1 MKILDIIE
9 EGSPKFVKKGETNM
23 LRSAGILGVGS
34 YLPPYVV
41 TNEYFKEKCGIS
53 GRSIEKMT
61 GIKERRFTI
70 PGINMIDMTYAAGKA
85 ALENANVDPTEIDF
99 VILSTITQERIYPS
113 IACQVQNRLGIPT
126 TAGAY
131 DMSVGCAGFV
141 FALLNAFQYVQT
153 GFAKKVLVVGVDE
166 CSRNMVL
173 ENKKERKVNILF
185 GDGAGA
191 AIVGEV
197 SEGFGLLSSTVGSD
211 GSGSEYMSEDSNH
224 RPSMDGEA
232 IFQFASTYIPIIVN
246 EVLLKA
252 NLTLDDLDYLVP
264 HQANLRIIEKAVYN
278 LDFPIEKVAT
288 HAVQYYGNTSSAS
301 VALALADEVT
311 EGRIKDG
318 DYVALAGFG
327 SGLAWSAALIK
338 WGK

>member
-1 MKILDIIE
+1 MKILDIIRG
-9 EGSPKFVKKGETNM
+9 GSSKFVKKGETNM

-34 YLPPYVV
+34 YLPPNVV

-61 GIKERRFTI
+61 GIKERRFTT
-70 PGINMIDMTYAAGKA
+70 PGINMVDMAFEAGET
-85 ALENANVDPTEIDF
+85 ALKHANVDPSEIDF
-99 VILSTITQERIYPS
+99 IILSTITQERIYPS
-113 IACQVQNRLGIPT
+113 IACQVQSRLGIPT
-126 TAGAY
+126 TTGAY

-153 GFAKKVLVVGVDE
+153 GFAKKVLVVGVEE
-166 CSRNMVL
+166 CSRNMEL
-173 ENKKERKVNILF
+173 ENKEERKVNILF

-191 AIVGEV
+191 AVVGEV
-197 SEGFGLLSSTVGSD
+197 SDGFGLISSSVGSD
-211 GSGSEYMSEDSNH
+211 GSGSEYMREDSNH

-232 IFQFASTYIPIIVN
+232 IFQFASTYIPIIVRDA
-246 EVLLKA
+246 LLKA
-252 NLTLDDLDYLVP
+252 DLTLDDLDYLVP
-264 HQANLRIIEKAVYN
+264 HQANLRIIEKAVHN

-301 VALALADEVT
+301 VALALADEVK
-311 EGRIKDG
+311 ERQIKDG
-318 DYVALAGFG
+318 DYVVLAGFG
-327 SGLAWSAALIK
+327 SGLAWAAALVK

>member
-1 MKILDIIE
+1 
-9 EGSPKFVKKGETNM
+9 M

>member
-1 MKILDIIE
+1 MVTKLVK
-9 EGSPKFVKKGETNM
+9 EGEANM
-23 LRSAGILGVGS
+23 LKSAGILGVGS
-34 YLPPYVV
+34 YLPPRVV
-41 TNEYFKEKCGIS
+41 TNDFFKEKCGIS

-70 PGINMIDMTYAAGKA
+70 PGINMVDMAFAAGEA
-85 ALENANVDPTEIDF
+85 ALEHAKLDPSEIDF
-99 VILSTITQERIYPS
+99 IILSTITQERIYPS
-113 IACQVQNRLGIPT
+113 TACQVQNRLRIPS

-153 GFAKKVLVVGVDE
+153 GFAKKVLVVGVEE
-166 CSRNMVL
+166 CSRNMEL
-173 ENKKERKVNILF
+173 ENKEERKVNILF

-211 GSGSEYMSEDSNH
+211 GSGSEYMREDRNH

-232 IFQFASTYIPIIVN
+232 IFQFASTYIPAIVHD
-246 EVLLKA
+246 VLLKA
-252 NLTLDDLDYLVP
+252 DLTLDDLDYLVP
-264 HQANLRIIEKAVYN
+264 HQANLRIIEKAVNN
-278 LDFPIEKVAT
+278 LDYQLEKVAT

-301 VALALADEVT
+301 VALALADEVK
-311 EGRIKDG
+311 EGSIKDG
-318 DYVALAGFG
+318 DYVVLAGFG
-327 SGLAWSAALIK
+327 SGLAWAAALVK

>member
-1 MKILDIIE
+1 
-9 EGSPKFVKKGETNM
+9 M
-23 LRSAGILGVGS
+23 LKNAGIMGVGS
-34 YLPPYVV
+34 YLPPRVV
-41 TNEYFKEKCGIS
+41 TNDFFNEKCGIS

-70 PGINMIDMTYAAGKA
+70 PGIDMADMACKAGEA
-85 ALENANVDPTEIDF
+85 ALENANTDASEIDF

-141 FALLNAFQYVQT
+141 LALLNAFQYVQT
-153 GFAKKVLVVGVDE
+153 GFAKKVLVIGVDE
-166 CSRNMVL
+166 CSRNMEV
-173 ENKKERKVNILF
+173 ENKKERKINILF

-191 AIVGEV
+191 AIVGKV
-197 SEGFGLLSSTVGSD
+197 SEGFGLLSSTAGSD
-211 GSGSEYMSEDSNH
+211 GSGSEYMREDKDH

-232 IFQFASTYIPIIVN
+232 IFQFASTYIPRIVK
-246 EVLLKA
+246 EVLQKA
-252 NLTLDDLDYLVP
+252 NFSLNDLDYLVP
-264 HQANLRIIEKAVYN
+264 HQANLRIIEAAVHN
-278 LDFPIEKVAT
+278 LEFPLGKVAT

-301 VALALADEVT
+301 VALALADEVKA
-311 EGRIKDG
+311 GRIKDG
-318 DYVALAGFG
+318 DHVVLAGFG
-327 SGLAWSAALIK
+327 SGLAWAATLVR